1 MSAWVVRPIAR
12 FGGGTKDFDLPC
24 GKPARAMEV
33 KAAFPVSAGRKLDLV
48 NGGRVVTV
56 EGTPRQAVGMSNG
69 DLTQPLELILPEE
82 GVYPP
87 LEDRQCCLAREV
99 LMGVI
104 HLGQEKLIFARV
116 LGRETIPLVV
126 ANTNMA
132 GTAKLGGE
140 TGQLCG
146 RDPRY
151 LLHVLPDQSSLR
163 SEVRNAFSSSIL
175 ITRESVIIRIMPPMV
190 RLTR

>member
-12 FGGGTKDFDLPC
+12 FGGGTKDFELPC

-56 EGTPRQAVGMSNG
+56 EGTSRQAVEMSNG
-69 DLTQPLELILPEE
+69 ELTQPLELILPEE

-87 LEDRQCCLAREV
+87 LEDRQCCLAREA

-116 LGRETIPLVV
+116 FGKETIGSCLLWFDSRGGFARASSFMLILYETTLPLDRL
-126 ANTNMA
+126 T
-132 GTAKLGGE
+132 
-140 TGQLCG
+140 G
-146 RDPRY
+146 RDRHAILQLTSEKTAIGGGFSPM
-151 LLHVLPDQSSLR
+151 DQDLQ
-163 SEVRNAFSSSIL
+163 
-175 ITRESVIIRIMPPMV
+175 
-190 RLTR
+190 